1 MNYVYVLLSE
11 KDGHF
16 YIGSTNNLKRR
27 FKEHENGNV
36 ISTKERRPLLL
47 IYYEAG
53 ISEYDARRREK
64 YLKSGMGRRY
74 IKNRLKDYLQNL

>member
-53 ISEYDARRREK
+53 ISENDARRREK
-64 YLKSGMGRRY
+64 YLKSGMGRKY